1 MRAIIADLEDREYSI
16 RRLLDHVD
24 EVSEV
29 RGKIDVIVVLKSTVF
44 ISLYNNVEATVY
56 AVIEKIHDLASSLEY
71 DELIQPLKTKT
82 LRYSFGK
89 TAGAFMLDPQ
99 RVVLEEHA
107 LRSSN
112 ARFPTLS
119 DYLRRQSLFSGN
131 VDARKLNVIGISY
144 GMPKLLFSKFNA
156 EHMLWVKNKRNKIA
170 HGEQSMSDGG
180 QGLKTLDLRR
190 ASDSVSII
198 LREFIAASDLYLKNR
213 AYHKASLSHQASVRQ
228 VSSQDQLA

>member
-16 RRLLDHVD
+16 RRLLNHVD
-24 EVSEV
+24 EVSEC

-56 AVIEKIHDLASSLEY
+56 AVIERIHDSVSPLQY
-71 DELIQPLKTKT
+71 DELITPLKTKM

-89 TAGAFMLDPQ
+89 TAGAFMQDAQKIQLK
-99 RVVLEEHA
+99 ESE
-107 LRSSN
+107 LRLSQEK
-112 ARFPTLS
+112 FPGLS

-131 VDARKLNVIGISY
+131 IDARKLNVIGISY
-144 GMPKLLFSKFNA
+144 GLPKLAFSKPNA
-156 EHMLWVKNKRNKIA
+156 ENMLWVKNKRNKIA

-190 ASDSVSII
+190 ASDSVSSI
-198 LREFIAASDLYLKNR
+198 LRAFISAADLYINNQEF
-213 AYHKASLSHQASVRQ
+213 HQSPRHSI
-228 VSSQDQLA
+228 VSSRQAIKGLPA